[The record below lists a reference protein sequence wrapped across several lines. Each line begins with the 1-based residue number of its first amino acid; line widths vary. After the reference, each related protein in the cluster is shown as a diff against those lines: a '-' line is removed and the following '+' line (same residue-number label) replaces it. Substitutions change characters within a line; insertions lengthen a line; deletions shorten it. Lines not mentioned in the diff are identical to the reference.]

1 MLIRFREEQ
10 VVLVGDIKKMYNSV
24 FLEEL
29 EQHVHRFLWR
39 DLEDRRP
46 DVWCITRVNMG
57 DKPAGAISI
66 EAKDRTADLFRSTNP
81 KAADLIKDSAYVD
94 DLIDSVSSYDEARVL
109 AKDVDLILSKGGFKV
124 KGWLYGGQGV
134 PDVISES
141 EVQQV
146 LGVFWIA
153 SIDVIMFKAILDL
166 SPKRRNIHNAPN
178 QLSTQ
183 IPEKIPETH

>member
-1 MLIRFREEQ
+1 
-10 VVLVGDIKKMYNSV
+10 
-24 FLEEL
+24 
-29 EQHVHRFLWR
+29 
-39 DLEDRRP
+39 
-46 DVWCITRVNMG
+46 MG

-66 EAKDRTADLFRSTNP
+66 EAKDRTANLFRSTNP
-81 KAADLIKDSAYVD
+81 KAADLFKDSAYVD

-124 KGWLYGGQGV
+124 KGWFYGGQGV
-134 PDVISES
+134 PDAISES

-153 SIDVIMFKAILDL
+153 SIDVIMFKAILNF

-178 QLSTQ
+178 LLSTQ
-183 IPEKIPETH
+183 IPEKIPEILTRRLVLQQVMCIFDPYGFLGPFVLLAKQDSLLVMG

>member
-24 FLEEL
+24 FHEEL

-39 DLEDRRP
+39 DLDDRRP

-124 KGWLYGGQGV
+124 KGWFYGGQGV
-134 PDVISES
+134 PDAISES

-153 SIDVIMFKAILDL
+153 SIDVIMFKAILNF